1 MRRNTLKAAILAA
14 IAGTVLQF
22 GCLPLGGLSG
32 SVSTGLG
39 FSIGQG
45 IFDIAV
51 APLFAGIDLG
61 GGDGT

>member
-45 IFDIAV
+45 LYDATLAPFIAG
-51 APLFAGIDLG
+51 LDLG
-61 GGDGT
+61 GGDGG

>member
-14 IAGTVLQF
+14 IAGTLLQF
-22 GCLPLGGLSG
+22 GCLPLGSLSG

-45 IFDIAV
+45 IYNV
-51 APLFAGIDLG
+51 TLAPVIAGIG
-61 GGDGT
+61 GGG

>member
-1 MRRNTLKAAILAA
+1 MRKNTLKAAILAA

-39 FSIGQG
+39 LSIGQG
-45 IFDIAV
+45 IYDATLAAFV
-51 APLFAGIDLG
+51 AGLG
-61 GGDGT
+61 GG